1 MVPILLSN
9 SQHAC
14 TDFSCMPLDCF
25 AALNANA
32 LAGMHY
38 CAATLLHTGPSVAG
52 TLQERRLQAVLAIQP
67 AATANNNNHTTAA
80 GHSAAVC
87 DASGEM
93 AFETLL
99 DQTDVALT
107 SPYRSSPLQQQQY
120 RSSSS
125 SGGSSSTVAGC
136 DCPRTTGTTTDGSS
150 SATGS
155 RSAVSRDWLAQVESS
170 SHASAA
176 MPLWASPLVSMGVL
190 RPTAAERATATAAA
204 TATATAAAGSTAAD
218 SAQSCATVE
227 PVVIRRGGP
236 APDAFSDALSDD
248 ITAAI
253 NSQLSFA
260 EAVC

>member
-1 MVPILLSN
+1 MARLLT
-9 SQHAC
+9 QRYTHV
-14 TDFSCMPLDCF
+14 CMFLC
-25 AALNANA
+25 
-32 LAGMHY
+32 Y
-38 CAATLLHTGPSVAG
+38 YTLHTGPSVAG

-67 AATANNNNHTTAA
+67 AAATNSNNTSIST

-87 DASGEM
+87 DATGEM

-107 SPYRSSPLQQQQY
+107 SAMTSPYRSSPLQQQQY
-120 RSSSS
+120 RNGS
-125 SGGSSSTVAGC
+125 SGSISSGAAGC
-136 DCPRTTGTTTDGSS
+136 DCPRINSTNSTS
-150 SATGS
+150 SATTGS
-155 RSAVSRDWLAQVESS
+155 RNAVSRDWLAQVESS

-190 RPTAAERATATAAA
+190 RPTAAERAAATAAA
-204 TATATAAAGSTAAD
+204 AAAGKSATD

-227 PVVIRRGGP
+227 PVVIRRAGP
-236 APDAFSDALSDD
+236 APQQFTAALSDD

-253 NSQLSFA
+253 NSQLAFA

>member
-1 MVPILLSN
+1 
-9 SQHAC
+9 
-14 TDFSCMPLDCF
+14 MPLECF

-32 LAGMHY
+32 LACMHY
-38 CAATLLHTGPSVAG
+38 CVATLLHTGPSVAG

-67 AATANNNNHTTAA
+67 AATANNNNRTTAA

-125 SGGSSSTVAGC
+125 GGSSSTVAGC
-136 DCPRTTGTTTDGSS
+136 DCPRTTGTTTNGSS

-170 SHASAA
+170 AHASAA

-190 RPTAAERATATAAA
+190 RPTAAERAAATA
-204 TATATAAAGSTAAD
+204 ATATAAAGSTATD

-227 PVVIRRGGP
+227 PVVIRRAGP
-236 APDAFSDALSDD
+236 APDAFSAALSDD

>member
-1 MVPILLSN
+1 VPFECLRSVICKSL
-9 SQHAC
+9 HAQ
-14 TDFSCMPLDCF
+14 L
-25 AALNANA
+25 
-32 LAGMHY
+32 HY
-38 CAATLLHTGPSVAG
+38 HTLHTGPSVAG

-67 AATANNNNHTTAA
+67 AAAATNGNNNSATTTA

-125 SGGSSSTVAGC
+125 GGSSSSAAVGC
-136 DCPRTTGTTTDGSS
+136 DCPPSNSTTTASS

-190 RPTAAERATATAAA
+190 RPTAAERAAATAA
-204 TATATAAAGSTAAD
+204 AAAGSTAAD
-218 SAQSCATVE
+218 TAQ
-227 PVVIRRGGP
+227 R
-236 APDAFSDALSDD
+236 L
-248 ITAAI
+248 
-253 NSQLSFA
+253 NQ
-260 EAVC
+260 